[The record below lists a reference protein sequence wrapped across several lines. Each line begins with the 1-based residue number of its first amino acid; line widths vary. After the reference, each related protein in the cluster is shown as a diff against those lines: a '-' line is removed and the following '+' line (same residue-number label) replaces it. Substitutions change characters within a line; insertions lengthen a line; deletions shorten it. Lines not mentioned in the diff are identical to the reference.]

1 MSDPVQADAISGKPR
16 AMQTLR
22 EGFHRY
28 ESHLSAAAMLAG
40 FAIDN
45 VFFRRIDI
53 PSTQLVFTA
62 YIVAAAASIVLMQ
75 FFGARAAAAGRP
87 PARWHAIFS
96 VLAQFS
102 LGGLWSGFL
111 IFYGRSATLAVSWPF
126 VGLLAA
132 ILIGNELFRRHLS
145 RLIFSAILL
154 FFAMFS
160 YAIFMVPIY
169 AHAIGTFIFL
179 ISGALAVGLFW
190 IFLRAL
196 QAMSPH
202 TYAQTHWTIV
212 AGAASVFAALNAF
225 YFLNILPPLP
235 LALSDAG
242 VYHSVKRQGANFVG
256 TGEPQSWRTRLGW
269 PAIIHNAPGKPLS
282 VYSAI
287 FAPIKLSTAITHRWQ
302 FRDPKTHRWST
313 KSVVTFP
320 IMGGRDGGYR
330 GYSVKG
336 NPQAGDWRV
345 DIETID
351 GRIVGRVKFTVI
363 PTTGAEETTVKTLK

>member
-1 MSDPVQADAISGKPR
+1 MNPNPDRPARLQI
-16 AMQTLR
+16 LR
-22 EGFHRY
+22 EKLHRY
-28 ESHLSAAAMLAG
+28 ESHLSALAMLAG

-45 VFFRRIDI
+45 VFFKRIDI
-53 PSTQLVFTA
+53 PSTQALFTGYILV
-62 YIVAAAASIVLMQ
+62 AAASIVFMQ
-75 FFGARAAAAGRP
+75 GFEARAEAGARQPKWRV
-87 PARWHAIFS
+87 IFP

-102 LGGLWSGFL
+102 MGGLWSGFL

-126 VGLLAA
+126 VALLAS

-169 AHAIGTFIFL
+169 AHAIGTLIFL
-179 ISGALAVGLFW
+179 ISGAMVVGLFW
-190 IFLRAL
+190 LFLRAL
-196 QAMSPH
+196 AALSPVS
-202 TYAQTHWTIV
+202 YAKTRLTIV
-212 AGAASVFAALNAF
+212 AGAGLVFAALNAF

-235 LALSDAG
+235 LALSSAG
-242 VYHSVKRQGANFVG
+242 VYHNVKRQGGDYVAVA
-256 TGEPQSWRTRLGW
+256 EPQSWLVGLGW
-269 PAIIHNAPGKPLS
+269 PAIIHDVPGQPLS

-287 FAPIKLSTAITHRWQ
+287 FAPIRLSTAITHRWEY
-302 FRDPKTHRWST
+302 RDPKTHRWAT

-351 GRIVGRVKFTVI
+351 GRLVGRIRFNVI
-363 PTTGAEETTVKTLK
+363 AAATAPETNTKILK

>member
-1 MSDPVQADAISGKPR
+1 MSSAIEKPR
-16 AMQTLR
+16 RLHALR
-22 EGFHRY
+22 EGFQRY
-28 ESHLSAAAMLAG
+28 ESHLSALAMLAG

-45 VFFRRIDI
+45 VFFKRIDI
-53 PSTQLVFTA
+53 PYTQALFTG
-62 YIVAAAASIVLMQ
+62 YIVVAAASIVFMQ
-75 FFGARAAAAGRP
+75 GFEARAVPGHVP
-87 PARWHAIFS
+87 PRWRVIIPM
-96 VLAQFS
+96 LAQFS

-126 VGLLAA
+126 VALLVA
-132 ILIGNELFRRHLS
+132 ILIGNEVFRRHLS

-169 AHAIGTFIFL
+169 AHAIGTLIFL
-179 ISGALAVGLFW
+179 LSGAMAVGMFW
-190 IFLRAL
+190 LFLRAL
-196 QAMSPH
+196 AALNKVS
-202 TYAQTHWTIV
+202 YAKTRWQILG
-212 AGAASVFAALNAF
+212 GASFVFAALNAF

-235 LALSDAG
+235 LALSSAG
-242 VYHSVKRQGANFVG
+242 VYHNVKRHGADYVAVA
-256 TGEPQSWRTRLGW
+256 EPQSWLVGLGW
-269 PAIIHNAPGKPLS
+269 PSIIHDVPGQPLS

-287 FAPIKLSTAITHRWQ
+287 FAPIRLSTAITHRWEY
-302 FRDPKTHRWST
+302 RDPKTHRWTT
-313 KSVVTFP
+313 KSLVTFP

-351 GRIVGRVKFTVI
+351 GRLVGRIRFTVI
-363 PTTGAEETTVKTLK
+363 AADTLQGTVVKILK

>member
-1 MSDPVQADAISGKPR
+1 MQPNAISEKPR
-16 AMQTLR
+16 ALQGLR

-28 ESHLSAAAMLAG
+28 ESHLSAAAMLVG

-45 VFFRRIDI
+45 VFFKRIDI
-53 PSTQLVFTA
+53 PSTQVVFTA
-62 YIVAAAASIVLMQ
+62 YIIVAAASIVFMQ
-75 FFGARAAAAGRP
+75 FVGARAAAAGRP

-126 VGLLAA
+126 VALLAA
-132 ILIGNELFRRHLS
+132 ILIGNEVFRRHLS
-145 RLIFSAILL
+145 RLIFSAVLL

-179 ISGALAVGLFW
+179 ISGAIALVLFW
-190 IFLRAL
+190 IFMGALRV
-196 QAMSPH
+196 MSPH
-202 TYAQTHWTIV
+202 TYAQTRVTII
-212 AGAASVFAALNAF
+212 AGAAFVFAALNAF

-242 VYHSVKRQGANFVG
+242 VYHSVKRQGGNFVA
-256 TGEPQSWRTRLGW
+256 TGEPQSWRTKLGW

-287 FAPIKLSTAITHRWQ
+287 FAPIKLSTEITHRWQ

-313 KSVVTFP
+313 KSAVTFP
-320 IMGGRDGGYR
+320 IMGGRDGVYR

-363 PTTGAEETTVKTLK
+363 PTMGTAPETAPKILK

>member
-1 MSDPVQADAISGKPR
+1 MTVNSNPEKTARLQA
-16 AMQTLR
+16 LR
-22 EGFHRY
+22 DNLHRY
-28 ESHLSAAAMLAG
+28 ESHLSALAMLAG

-45 VFFRRIDI
+45 VFFGRIDI
-53 PSTQLVFTA
+53 PYTQALFTA
-62 YIVAAAASIVLMQ
+62 YIVAAAASIVFMQ
-75 FFGARAAAAGRP
+75 GFEARAVPGRTP
-87 PARWHAIFS
+87 PRWRVIFPI
-96 VLAQFS
+96 LAQFS

-126 VGLLAA
+126 VTLLVA

-145 RLIFSAILL
+145 RLIFSSILL

-169 AHAIGTFIFL
+169 AHAIGTLIFL
-179 ISGALAVGLFW
+179 LSGAMAVGLFW
-190 IFLRAL
+190 LFLRAL
-196 QAMSPH
+196 AALSPVS
-202 TYAQTHWTIV
+202 YRQTRLMILG
-212 AGAASVFAALNAF
+212 GASLVFAALNAF

-235 LALSDAG
+235 LALSSAG
-242 VYHSVKRQGANFVG
+242 VYHSIKRHGADYVAVA
-256 TGEPQSWRTRLGW
+256 EPQSWLVGLGW
-269 PAIIHNAPGKPLS
+269 PAIIHDMPGQPLS

-287 FAPIKLSTAITHRWQ
+287 FAPIRLSTAITHRWQ
-302 FRDPKTHRWST
+302 YRDPKSHRWST

-351 GRIVGRVKFTVI
+351 GRLVGRVKFTVV
-363 PTTGAEETTVKTLK
+363 PASGSEATSVKTLK